1 MMDWIEALSLISFL
15 IGLANYKEN
24 VGQSELQ
31 DTITAAVDDIHAH
44 LIQQDAKLE
53 RIERRLNDDGKR
65 DTV

>member
-1 MMDWIEALSLISFL
+1 MDWIEALSLISFL

-53 RIERRLNDDGKR
+53 RIERRLNDGGK
-65 DTV
+65 

>member
-1 MMDWIEALSLISFL
+1 MDWIEALSLISFL

-53 RIERRLNDDGKR
+53 RIERRLNDGGKR

>member
-1 MMDWIEALSLISFL
+1 MDWIEALSLISFL

-53 RIERRLNDDGKR
+53 RIERRLNDDGK
-65 DTV
+65 

>member
-53 RIERRLNDDGKR
+53 RIERRLNDGGK
-65 DTV
+65 

>member
-1 MMDWIEALSLISFL
+1 MDWIEALSLISFL

>member
-53 RIERRLNDDGKR
+53 RIERRLNDDGK
-65 DTV
+65 